1 MKPDAN
7 WAFDWLRAHNA
18 TVRFESDGAVSVT
31 VNRTK
36 RRRPLLVTAIL
47 AVKDAIDVRR

>member
-7 WAFDWLRAHNA
+7 WAFDWLQAHNA
-18 TVRFESDGAVSVT
+18 TVRFESDGTAAVT

-36 RRRPLLVTAIL
+36 RRRAILVTAII
-47 AVKDAIDVRR
+47 AVKDAIEAPR